1 MDIILKKFRKE
12 KMKKIF
18 KVKNNDFDFYYIDE
32 KKLKILEKISK
43 EEFKIKKEFKNSERN
58 YVADIVVDNQNYIL
72 KDNKNE
78 YKKFFNIIKKIF
90 LNSDGVQI
98 LKNSIKV
105 REEGFNNFAK
115 IIGIIEKRKFRVLK
129 KSFVIMEKVEG
140 RVCEEDFLKD
150 KAIEVVKKLHFIKRY
165 HGDCNPYNF
174 IEEKK
179 NKEVKIIDSKM
190 KKMILGNYKA
200 HYDMLTMQLDSYSN
214 MKYPYSK
221 NMYYYIALAVKKLK
235 KL

>member
-1 MDIILKKFRKE
+1 
-12 KMKKIF
+12 MKKIF

-140 RVCEEDFLKD
+140 RVCEEEFLKD
-150 KAIEVVKKLHFIKRY
+150 EAIEVVKKLHNLKRY

-179 NKEVKIIDSKM
+179 SKEVKIIDSKM
-190 KKMILGNYKA
+190 KKMILGNYRA
-200 HYDMLTMQLDSYSN
+200 HYDMLTMQLDSYSD

-221 NMYYYIALAVKKLK
+221 NMYYYVALAVKKLK

>member
-1 MDIILKKFRKE
+1 ME
-12 KMKKIF
+12 KIF
-18 KVKNNDFDFYYIDE
+18 KVKNNDFNFYYIDE
-32 KKLKILEKISK
+32 ENLKILEKISK
-43 EEFKIKKEFKNSERN
+43 EEFKIKKEFKNGKRN
-58 YVADIVVDNQNYIL
+58 YVAEIVIDNQSYIL

-98 LKNSIKV
+98 LKNSTEVK
-105 REEGFNNFAK
+105 EEGFNSFAK
-115 IIGIIEKRKFRVLK
+115 IIGVIEERKFRVLK
-129 KSFVIMEKVEG
+129 KSFAIMEKIEG

-150 KAIEVVKKLHFIKRY
+150 KAIEVVKKLHTIKRY

-179 NKEVKIIDSKM
+179 SKEIKIIDSKM
-190 KKMILGNYKA
+190 KKMIFGNYRA
-200 HYDMLTMQLDSYSN
+200 HYDMLTMQLDSYFN

-221 NMYYYIALAVKKLK
+221 NMYYYIALVVKKIK

>member
-1 MDIILKKFRKE
+1 
-12 KMKKIF
+12 MKKIF

-58 YVADIVVDNQNYIL
+58 YVAEIVVDNQKYIL

-179 NKEVKIIDSKM
+179 SEEVKIIDSKM
-190 KKMILGNYKA
+190 KKMILGKYRA

-221 NMYYYIALAVKKLK
+221 DMYYYIALAVKKLK

>member
-1 MDIILKKFRKE
+1 
-12 KMKKIF
+12 MKKIF

>member
-1 MDIILKKFRKE
+1 ME
-12 KMKKIF
+12 KIF
-18 KVKNNDFDFYYIDE
+18 KVKNNNFNFYYIDE
-32 KKLKILEKISK
+32 KNLKVLEKVSR
-43 EEFKIKKEFKNSERN
+43 EEFKLKKEFKNSKRN
-58 YVADIVVDNQNYIL
+58 YVADIVIDNQNYIL

-90 LNSDGVQI
+90 LNSDGIQI

-115 IIGIIEKRKFRVLK
+115 IIGVIEERKFRVLK
-129 KSFVIMEKVEG
+129 KSLIIMEKVEG

-150 KAIEVVKKLHFIKRY
+150 KVIGVVKKLHTIKRY

-179 NKEVKIIDSKM
+179 SKEIKIIDSKM
-190 KKMILGNYKA
+190 KKMILGNYRA
-200 HYDMLTMQLDSYSN
+200 HYDMLTMQLDSYPN
-214 MKYPYSK
+214 MKYPYLK
-221 NMYYYIALAVKKLK
+221 NMYYYIALVVKRIKKL
-235 KL
+235 